1 MADLNMIKPIGVQNL
16 INKFCCTIGMLPTS
30 YKESLTYEEQI
41 LAIGHYLE
49 TTIYPAINNN
59 AEALTELQG
68 LFVALEDYVNNYF
81 DNLDVQEEINNKL
94 DAMAESG
101 QLTDIIAQYLQL
113 AGILAYDTKN
123 AMKQAENLVDGSICK
138 TLGNSLY
145 TDGQGAFY
153 KVRQI
158 QNTDVIDD
166 NNIVALSD
174 PDLIAEKILYS
185 SGYDLQNQIN
195 SNDNDIELL
204 NNKINPF
211 DANLENIL
219 YYDTNST
226 AYLQGCCV
234 DNNNIMY
241 IYEENNF
248 PYGDLIKINI
258 STGAY
263 VERIQNI
270 KLYHA
275 NDMTIIGNKI
285 YVATCNDGTSAT
297 PTPNKKIAIYDLTN
311 NTTTEINPFENESSV
326 DRIFGITKYSDT
338 KLLCTLNYNSEQRLE
353 FVKLFLYDIN
363 TQNIQEIEITN
374 TKNLQTNFWGAFQS
388 IEYKENKLYFLT
400 SVPNNILEFN
410 IEDNNANFN
419 LIYNLGEVDTKG
431 QPYNEFEGISI
442 IPSNL
447 YGNDTFVVYSN
458 ATLYETKKHTIQA
471 YLINFKNNTPKYL
484 KSNLLETNSYI
495 NRRNVCIV
503 NNTSQYTYENGSTTY
518 PFKTLT
524 RAINFI
530 NMSKYANTYNGR
542 IVINGGDN
550 YEMPSFTNKNFNI
563 RNETSGNVTINFTQ
577 QLMWDTDCKFSF
589 DGTSHRFI
597 LNFPGGLVLDEC
609 QLKLNKC
616 DIIYTGTNNIES
628 LISETGLPSRFF
640 STDCTANG
648 NNHVQYIF
656 RADNGGYNQFHFTTG
671 TNLTTNYYYRTVSQ
685 SFNIVP
691 YDQNDKWTPGSNS
704 AIVILS
710 NQKITS

>member
-1 MADLNMIKPIGVQNL
+1 MSIEKMNFKRWVH
-16 INKFCCTIGMLPTS
+16 KVLPAV
-30 YKESLTYEEQI
+30 YDESLSYYELLCKVI
-41 LAIGHYLE
+41 AKLNE
-49 TTIYPAINNN
+49 TIDLSNGT
-59 AEALTELQG
+59 AEALKELQ
-68 LFVALEDYVNNYF
+68 DYVANYF

-94 DAMAESG
+94 DEMAESG

-113 AGILAYDTKN
+113 AGVLAYNTK
-123 AMKQAENLVDGSICK
+123 AQMKTAENLVDGSIAK
-138 TLGNSLY
+138 TLGNTTY
-145 TDGQGAFY
+145 QDGQGAFY
-153 KVRQI
+153 KIRQI

-166 NNIVALSD
+166 NNIIALHD
-174 PDLIAEKILYS
+174 TNLVAEKIQYS

-211 DANLENIL
+211 NANLENIL

-275 NDMTIIGNKI
+275 NDMTIIDNKI
-285 YVATCNDGTSAT
+285 YVATCKDENNLLR
-297 PTPNKKIAIYDLTN
+297 NKKIAIYDLTN

-326 DRIFGITKYSDT
+326 DCIFGITKYNDT
-338 KLLCTLNYNSEQRLE
+338 KLLCALTYNSEQRLD
-353 FVKLFLYDIN
+353 FVKLFLYDIT

-410 IEDNNANFN
+410 IEDNNADFN
-419 LIYNLGEVDTKG
+419 LIYNLGEIDTKG
-431 QPYNEFEGISI
+431 QPYNEFEGIAI

-503 NNTSQYTYENGSTTY
+503 NNTSQHTYENGSTTY

-542 IVINGGDN
+542 IVINGGNN

-577 QLMWDTDCKFSF
+577 QLMWNTDCKFSF
-589 DGTSHRFI
+589 DGVSNRFI